1 MQKYIVVFSRHIDNW
16 GAERSTCSLCKG
28 LIDKGYNVL
37 VVIPRRGAITELL
50 KQNQI
55 EYMIHE
61 FSGWLYEGAKRPSFK
76 HLCKVQLKKW
86 IGLHSLKYRLEK
98 KGIKPVLV
106 YSNTITFDYGIRF
119 AKLCHIPHVQHIREN
134 IDAFDYHFI
143 WGYDHSMSLIN
154 SSYAIMCTCD
164 TIRKRYF
171 SNLDGNKFFTVH
183 NGVPPIDIVPEKNFN
198 LKTLEIIQVAR
209 FMDDK
214 RVIDSL
220 IALKILRDYGMDNI
234 HLDIYGKG
242 EEKSK
247 YLKFIGENDLS
258 KFVSIKGFV
267 QKIDFRPY
275 HVGLMTST
283 FEAFSRS
290 VLDYMNNGLAV
301 IASRA
306 GGNMEQ
312 VVDGI
317 SGILYE
323 VKNPQDLANAIMKLN
338 SDRSK
343 LKVLAIN
350 ARKRYLENFTQDRYV
365 SKTNEIIIKALN
377 NEQL

>member
-1 MQKYIVVFSRHIDNW
+1 MKRYIIVFSRHIDNW

-28 LIDKGYNVL
+28 LKDKGYNVM
-37 VVIPRRGAITELL
+37 VVIPRNGAIIELL
-50 KQNQI
+50 RQNQI
-55 EYMIHE
+55 EYMIHD
-61 FSGWLYEGAKRPSFK
+61 FSGWLYEGEKRPSFK
-76 HLCKVQLKKW
+76 HLCKVQVKKW
-86 IGLHSLKYRLEK
+86 IGLHSLKRKLK
-98 KGIKPVLV
+98 KQGIKPALV

-119 AKLCHIPHVQHIREN
+119 AKLYHIPHVQHIREN

-143 WGYDHSMSLIN
+143 WGYNQSMNLIN

-164 TIRKRYF
+164 TIRNRYL
-171 SNLDGNKFFTVH
+171 SSLDGHKFFTVH
-183 NGVPPIDIVPEKNFN
+183 NGVPPIEVVPEKNFN
-198 LKTLEIIQVAR
+198 QKTLEIIQVAR

-220 IALKILRDYGMDNI
+220 MAMKRLKDYGMDNI

-242 EEKSK
+242 DEEKE
-247 YLKFIGENDLS
+247 YIKFIEENGLS
-258 KFVSIKGFV
+258 NFVTIKGFV
-267 QKIDFRPY
+267 QKIDFQPY

-323 VKNPQDLANAIMKLN
+323 VKNPHDLANAIMRLN
-338 SDRSK
+338 SDRAK
-343 LKVLAIN
+343 LKVLAMN
-350 ARKRYLENFTQDRYV
+350 ARKCYLENFTQDRYV